1 MDVPSKAVSPPR
13 MIGKLSL
20 PARSCMT
27 RVAEV
32 DSNLAS
38 GTADLLGTNESKTT
52 CDFNGNFALCP
63 PRN

>member
-1 MDVPSKAVSPPR
+1 